1 MKFLKPTS
9 KVMLVIVLSFLGHV
23 VAHGQTTN
31 SQRSNAQKQRKSK
44 KERLYDNAIERFNFE
59 YNKIKDP
66 RTGKVPDDIRRKELK
81 FSRKIRV
88 KKSFSRSTSK
98 SKEFSDWKS
107 RGPFNVG
114 GRTRALAI
122 DITNENI
129 IFAGGV
135 SGGLWKTVDKG
146 QSWSRIL
153 QGDQDLNITTIV
165 QDPREGMRNVW
176 YYGAGEVR
184 GNTANALGASIS
196 GNGIYKSVDGGN
208 TWQLLASTADG
219 DITQSNAFGVVN
231 SMVVNPVN
239 GDVYVAGK
247 KGIYRSQDAGV
258 TFAPVLGTTNDI
270 SFSEIAVTSTGRLYA
285 TIDGQGDPVKGFF
298 TSATGNATE
307 WTDFTPIP
315 NATYRR
321 TVIGI
326 DPSNEN
332 RVYFLSFHGNQGQ
345 GAQPLENSATLF
357 RYDHGDLPRL
367 ANLSSNLPTGIG
379 TRIANLNFQGSY
391 NMLIKVHPTNPNI
404 VFIGGTN
411 LYRSFDGFTTPFP
424 NVAQEVQNWIGGYKP
439 NQTGDVDIY
448 TNHYADQH
456 NLLFFP
462 SNPNMALS
470 GNDGG
475 VFITNDITRVAAN
488 ESVNWT
494 SLNNGYQTTQVYDLS
509 FDPQATNEHILSGF
523 QDNGTYF
530 TSSSVPTTIWGKAS
544 GGDGGVN
551 HIADNGNTR
560 YVSSQYGS
568 IRRQNISPTGEVTSR
583 IIITPEGTSNS
594 PGTFYSFLTPYI
606 LDHNN
611 DNIMYL
617 GVANAIW
624 RNNNLDE
631 IPFDPEF
638 KNASVNW
645 TVLFES
651 LSPSGSNISTM
662 DVSTY
667 PVANRLY
674 YGSTVGEIFRIDNA
688 NLDNQEVVDIFTGK
702 NFIPGSNVTDI
713 AVDPSN
719 SDRVI
724 VVFSNY
730 NIPSIFMSNDAG
742 NTWQD
747 ISGNLEENV
756 DGTGNGPSVRSVAFY
771 EGNQVEDRLQ
781 KVYVGTSTGLY
792 YTTGDLLARGK
803 VKWTRE
809 DIVIGEALVEDIDI
823 RKDGFIAVGTH
834 GSGVY
839 SAKFPLSQP
848 LPQPKLSVTRLLEDF
863 TVVENSADTLVN
875 TDSLFRHTDLNPIA
889 IEITNSNPGLVTATL
904 NNGVVTLVYT
914 PNTTG
919 RATIGLIAT
928 SGTEQVSEGF
938 TVTVDE
944 APIYSQ
950 LEGAT
955 ENGYPIYINPEQQGQ
970 LIQFVAAD
978 DFIVPEGETWTI
990 DRIKAFGFGEN
1001 DALIVGTN
1009 VLLALF
1015 NNDSIDLD
1023 QNIIYQE
1030 QPFQTLNPV
1039 NPYNNDIDISFAPQV
1054 LPAGRYWISVSP
1066 IIEDTGT
1073 LPEQKRWNWLYQIK
1087 NPGVGERA
1095 QIVSTL
1101 GGVYSGWSPIQ
1112 IDENDPLDPG
1122 IDLRFQIFGSVAPA
1136 VPNPPVNTASKKT
1149 IVSPNPSSGIFTFHL
1164 ENVKGNGN
1172 ISISIHD
1179 FWGRQVY
1186 SKSNIDKSSNFEWDA
1201 SHMSQGIYFV
1211 KIVRGE
1217 TTEKLKIIKK

>member
-1 MKFLKPTS
+1 
-9 KVMLVIVLSFLGHV
+9 MLYIALSFLGPV

-31 SQRSNAQKQRKSK
+31 SQRNNAQKQRKSK
-44 KERLYDNAIERFNFE
+44 KERLYDDAIERFNFE

-81 FSRKIRV
+81 FSRKISA
-88 KKSFSRSTSK
+88 KKSFTRSTTK

-107 RGPFNVG
+107 RGPNNVG

-122 DITNENI
+122 DITNEDI

-135 SGGLWKTVDKG
+135 SGGLWKTVDRG

-153 QGDQDLNITTIV
+153 QGDQDLHITTIV

-176 YYGAGEVR
+176 YYGAGETV
-184 GNTANALGASIS
+184 GNSSRDGGAILT
-196 GNGIYKSVDGGN
+196 GNGIYKSVDRGN
-208 TWQLLASTADG
+208 SWQLLASTTDG
-219 DITQSNAFGVVN
+219 DVTTANAFGVVN
-231 SMVVNPVN
+231 SMAINPIN
-239 GDVYVAGK
+239 GDIYVAGK
-247 KGIYRSQDAGV
+247 KGIYRSQDAGI

-307 WTDFTPIP
+307 WTDITPIP

-332 RVYFLSFHGNQGQ
+332 RVYFLSFHGDQGQ
-345 GAQPLENSATLF
+345 GAQPLENSATLY
-357 RYDHGDLPRL
+357 RYDHGDSPRI
-367 ANLSSNLPTGIG
+367 ANLSANLPTDIG

-404 VFIGGTN
+404 VFVGGTN
-411 LYRSFDGFTTPFP
+411 LYRSFDGFTTPFS
-424 NVAQEVQNWIGGYKP
+424 NVVQGLQDWIGGYKP
-439 NQTGDVDIY
+439 NQAGDVDIY
-448 TNHYADQH
+448 TDHYPDQH
-456 NLLFFP
+456 NLVFFP
-462 SNPNMALS
+462 SNSNMALS
-470 GNDGG
+470 ANDGG
-475 VFITNDITRVAAN
+475 VFITNDITRVAAS

-494 SLNNGYQTTQVYDLS
+494 SLNNGYLTTQVYDLS
-509 FDPQATNEHILSGF
+509 FDPQSTNENILAGF
-523 QDNGTYF
+523 QDSSTYF
-530 TSSSVPTTIWGKAS
+530 TSSGAPTAIWEQVFR
-544 GGDGGVN
+544 GDGTVN
-551 HIADNGNTR
+551 HIADNGATR
-560 YVSSQYGS
+560 YVSSQFGFVF
-568 IRRQNISPTGEVTSR
+568 RQNLNAAGEITSQ
-583 IIITPEGTSNS
+583 IKITPEGTSNNPS
-594 PGTFYSFLTPYI
+594 AFYSFLTPYI

-617 GVANAIW
+617 GVAAAIW
-624 RNNNLDE
+624 RNNNLDD

-645 TVLFES
+645 TILLES
-651 LSPSGSNISTM
+651 ESPSGGFITAM

-674 YGSTVGEIFRIDNA
+674 YGTNQGAIYRIDNA

-702 NFIPGSNVTDI
+702 NFIPGANVTDI

-730 NIPSIFMSNDAG
+730 GIPSIFMSNDAG

-747 ISGNLEENV
+747 ISGNLEENA
-756 DGTGNGPSVRSVAFY
+756 DGTGNGPSVRCVAFY
-771 EGNQVEDRLQ
+771 EGSQAEERLQ

-809 DIVIGEALVEDIDI
+809 DTVIGEALVSDIDI

-834 GSGVY
+834 GSGIY
-839 SAKFPLSQP
+839 SAKFPFSQP
-848 LPQPKLSVTRLLEDF
+848 LPEPKLSVTRLLEDF
-863 TVVENSADTLVN
+863 TVTENSADSQVN
-875 TDSLFRHTDLNPIA
+875 IEGLFHQED
-889 IEITNSNPGLVTATL
+889 IEPVTIRITNSNPDLVTATFVD
-904 NNGVVTLVYT
+904 GVIRLVYT
-914 PNTTG
+914 PNTIG

-944 APIYSQ
+944 VPVYSQ
-950 LEGAT
+950 LEGAI
-955 ENGYPIYINPEQQGQ
+955 ENGYPVYVNPEQQGQ
-970 LIQFVAAD
+970 LIQFLAAD
-978 DFIVPEGETWTI
+978 DFVVPEGETWTV

-1001 DALIVGTN
+1001 DALVVGKSI
-1009 VLLALF
+1009 LLSIH

-1023 QNIIYQE
+1023 QNTIYQD
-1030 QPFQTLNPV
+1030 QPFQTINPV
-1039 NPYNNDIDISFAPQV
+1039 NPYNNDIDITFTPQV
-1054 LPAGRYWISVSP
+1054 LPAGRYWISISP
-1066 IIEDTGT
+1066 VIEDTGT
-1073 LPEQKRWNWLYQIK
+1073 SPEQKRWNWFYQAK
-1087 NPGVGERA
+1087 NPGIGERG
-1095 QIVSTL
+1095 QIASTL
-1101 GGVYSGWSPIQ
+1101 DGVYSGWNPIQ
-1112 IDENDPLDPG
+1112 IDENNPQDPG

-1136 VPNPPVNTASKKT
+1136 VPNPPVNTASIKT
-1149 IVSPNPSSGIFTFHL
+1149 IVSPNPSSDKFMFNL
-1164 ENVKGNGN
+1164 KNVKGNGDV
-1172 ISISIHD
+1172 SIVIHD

-1186 SKSNIDKSSNFEWDA
+1186 SKLNIDKTSNFEWDA
-1201 SHMSQGIYFV
+1201 SHMRQGIYFV
-1211 KIVRGE
+1211 TIERGNV
-1217 TTEKLKIIKK
+1217 TEKLKIIKK